1 MEWNPLT
8 HLSVAAIVSIVLIA
22 TGCSDEPA
30 STSVSAAAP
39 GPAPES
45 QSSSMPTGNDQPVAG
60 RIRDSQFI
68 VEQAI
73 LNGGTLELR
82 QGSEFFADLAAE
94 IVTFD
99 GSPAGKTFT
108 APVEGAGFAPHLRLN
123 KKLEDQNVP
132 DQQTLMSDYQLML
145 AFGESETLGIPFTIE
160 LTAPNNQTELRGS
173 GFATFGDIK
182 VVGGKL
188 DRHYQSL
195 DTLKLLAKQYAAE
208 SYPDFTVAKTFGTT
222 LHKNGS
228 ANPAT
233 AFVGMEGRAS
243 DDQAITLKLQF
254 RMEKNGWEIA
264 NELAA
269 NQIHSA
275 HPVLTSLEGN
285 LRTVE
290 GAKAEHVAGQRF
302 ESHLQQR
309 LLIGDTRGTY
319 LRCYLTESANKASCR
334 AAAVVETS
342 DGSDCQRQ
350 NYLLTNQGSEWVYE
364 SDLLPTQSV
373 DYKSG
378 KVVEGR
384 GPSEYSCNA

>member
-8 HLSVAAIVSIVLIA
+8 RLSIAAIVCIVLIA

-30 STSVSAAAP
+30 STAVSA
-39 GPAPES
+39 PAPEPTPEAKS
-45 QSSSMPTGNDQPVAG
+45 PSLPTGSDQPVAG
-60 RIRDSQFI
+60 QIRDSQFI
-68 VEQAI
+68 AEQAI
-73 LNGGTLELR
+73 LSPGTLELR

-94 IVTFD
+94 IVIFD
-99 GSPAGKTFT
+99 ENPAGKTFT
-108 APVEGAGFAPHLRLN
+108 MPAEGTGITPHLRLK
-123 KKLEDQNVP
+123 KKLEDQSVP

-145 AFGESETLGIPFTIE
+145 VFGESETLGVPFTIH
-160 LTAPNNQTELRGS
+160 LTAAKNQTDLQGS

-182 VVGGKL
+182 VLDGKL
-188 DRHYQSL
+188 DRHYESL
-195 DTLKLLAKQYAAE
+195 DTLKLLARQYAAE
-208 SYPDFTVAKTFGTT
+208 SHPDFTVDKTFGTT
-222 LHKNGS
+222 LYTRN

-233 AFVGMEGRAS
+233 AFVGLEGRAS
-243 DDQAITLKLQF
+243 DDHAITLKFQF
-254 RMEKNGWEIA
+254 RMEQNGWDIA

-275 HPVLTSLEGN
+275 HLVLTSLEGN

-302 ESHLQQR
+302 ESHLQQQ
-309 LLIGDTRGTY
+309 LLIGDTRGTS
-319 LRCYLTESANKASCR
+319 LRCYLTESADKASCR
-334 AAAVVETS
+334 AAANEETS

-373 DYKSG
+373 DYKTG

-384 GPSEYSCNA
+384 GPSKYSCSA